1 MTNNV
6 TFVTAYL
13 KVYDLDYDESR
24 TFEKRLEFFMKIVHL
39 NINICLFV
47 SPEYKDTFDLIST
60 KHKNLNIIEVLS
72 IEDLEITKLGN
83 KNADLLNLPDIRN
96 HVKDTS
102 NYMFLMNSKIEFIK
116 KTIDINPFNNE
127 YFCWFDFSLPYIFK
141 DIENSILKLKTYSE
155 CSFINEPFITMPG
168 CWNFKCGNIE
178 VLKES
183 VCWRFCGGF
192 LMGDKNSLL
201 SFYDVNIS
209 HFEEFLR
216 LTKNLVWEVNYWAWL
231 EAEGYI
237 SPIWYLAD
245 HNDTII
251 NIPTQVVKTSD
262 YISN

>member
-1 MTNNV
+1 
-6 TFVTAYL
+6 
-13 KVYDLDYDESR
+13 
-24 TFEKRLEFFMKIVHL
+24 
-39 NINICLFV
+39 
-47 SPEYKDTFDLIST
+47 
-60 KHKNLNIIEVLS
+60 
-72 IEDLEITKLGN
+72 
-83 KNADLLNLPDIRN
+83 
-96 HVKDTS
+96 
-102 NYMFLMNSKIEFIK
+102 MNSKIEFIK
-116 KTIDINPFNNE
+116 KTIHVNPFNNE

-141 DIENSILKLKTYSE
+141 DIENSILKLKAYSE
-155 CSFINEPFITMPG
+155 CSFIHEPFITMPG
-168 CWNFKCGNIE
+168 CWSFKCGNIE

-183 VCWRFCGGF
+183 VCWRFCGGV

-201 SFYDVNIS
+201 SFYDVSIS
-209 HFEEFLR
+209 HFEDFLR